1 MPSSQNYWQ
10 EIDGKYLINYR
21 VAALAT
27 PLAIIS
33 PALQEH
39 RTSTSAMTFFDWI
52 VASSTGWAIA
62 AAIYA
67 LADITIFRKK
77 DGKQYPLW
85 VFIAFGA
92 TLGFIKGFFT
102 SFTAFFMQG
111 FSGVRL
117 VDLYF
122 RTFNGLLVGMT
133 TLPITAFLL
142 KAIYEYTTERNRL
155 ISDYIFLE
163 EKVSN
168 DDSVYEEMQSSLSE
182 KVDKNLTKILIEA
195 QSKIQEGSSVE
206 VQWQKIATTLRDT
219 AQNAIRPLSH
229 EIWKARRKEL
239 KLSSY
244 EFLRFAFQNMK
255 FRPALVL
262 PLYFITTFAALRHEN
277 HIWHPTFTLIL
288 KGMLVWVLLEIAQI
302 FLDLLR
308 GRMKYS
314 FEFIL
319 VGIAMIHYPV
329 VELIYKSTDYNDSP
343 LDLIDTFWLIAL
355 ILITGIVDSALRTQI
370 YQIKTLRGLVD
381 EKRLELIAKGRDVD
395 RLSRDMA
402 KYLHGTI
409 QSKLMAAAMAVELA
423 GRKNDKRQ
431 LDIEIDRALQSLKM
445 PSKDYLANSAINSL
459 SDVNE
464 IANKWDGIVQ
474 VSLIG
479 IEALDASEVEMRQIA
494 DVLNEAL
501 LNAYRHGGASKAIVK
516 ANRMPNRKIEL
527 LIEDNGEGIK
537 TLKPGLGSSLYSSI
551 SSNWL
556 ISNLEGGKG
565 AVLKIEF

>member
-1 MPSSQNYWQ
+1 
-10 EIDGKYLINYR
+10 
-21 VAALAT
+21 V
-27 PLAIIS
+27 
-33 PALQEH
+33 
-39 RTSTSAMTFFDWI
+39 
-52 VASSTGWAIA
+52 
-62 AAIYA
+62 
-67 LADITIFRKK
+67 
-77 DGKQYPLW
+77 
-85 VFIAFGA
+85 
-92 TLGFIKGFFT
+92 
-102 SFTAFFMQG
+102 
-111 FSGVRL
+111 
-117 VDLYF
+117 
-122 RTFNGLLVGMT
+122 
-133 TLPITAFLL
+133 
-142 KAIYEYTTERNRL
+142 
-155 ISDYIFLE
+155 
-163 EKVSN
+163 
-168 DDSVYEEMQSSLSE
+168 
-182 KVDKNLTKILIEA
+182 
-195 QSKIQEGSSVE
+195 
-206 VQWQKIATTLRDT
+206 
-219 AQNAIRPLSH
+219 
-229 EIWKARRKEL
+229 
-239 KLSSY
+239 
-244 EFLRFAFQNMK
+244 
-255 FRPALVL
+255 
-262 PLYFITTFAALRHEN
+262 
-277 HIWHPTFTLIL
+277 
-288 KGMLVWVLLEIAQI
+288 
-302 FLDLLR
+302 
-308 GRMKYS
+308 
-314 FEFIL
+314 
-319 VGIAMIHYPV
+319 
-329 VELIYKSTDYNDSP
+329 
-343 LDLIDTFWLIAL
+343 IAL

-551 SSNWL
+551 SGNWL